1 MALLAAGVISSL
13 IPFANRW
20 ILRPF
25 LNLPRHRL
33 VDECLLGVIR
43 LATGSAARQLPNM
56 RVLCLISSSLML
68 SSRALAAPLKGI
80 VRATPDFMW
89 SAGKRSLLLIDVL

>member
-1 MALLAAGVISSL
+1 MISSL

-43 LATGSAARQLPNM
+43 LATGSAAPAAAEYESALLDLKQP
-56 RVLCLISSSLML
+56 VAVEQ
-68 SSRALAAPLKGI
+68 SSRSTAQGDRSRDTGFHVVGREAVALAN
-80 VRATPDFMW
+80 
-89 SAGKRSLLLIDVL
+89 

>member
-1 MALLAAGVISSL
+1 VISSL

-43 LATGSAARQLPNM
+43 LATGSAAPAAAEYESALLDLKQPDA
-56 RVLCLISSSLML
+56 VEQ
-68 SSRALAAPLKGI
+68 SSRSTAQGI